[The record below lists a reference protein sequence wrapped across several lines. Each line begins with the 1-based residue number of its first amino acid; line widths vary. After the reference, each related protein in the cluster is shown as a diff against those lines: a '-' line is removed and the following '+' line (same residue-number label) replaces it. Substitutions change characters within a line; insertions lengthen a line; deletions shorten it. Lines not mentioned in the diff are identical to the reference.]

1 MSIVNVGYKGNN
13 HLLNWDD
20 EDELSLPR
28 PSWGHYLSLPPP
40 TQQLQQ
46 DSGPMNALATTHV
59 GHPINH
65 VDDSLLFLLDQFV
78 LFIDCSYNKDLVSTI
93 FSPATTI
100 VRCLW
105 VSDQGGQW
113 HLSPLWGTRQWGLHC
128 QNGTVRG
135 FEPGTF
141 WWRL

>member
-1 MSIVNVGYKGNN
+1 MSIVDVGYKRNN
-13 HLLNWDD
+13 HLLNSDD

-28 PSWGHYLSLPPP
+28 PLWGHYLSSLRSPPP
-40 TQQLQQ
+40 TQRLQR
-46 DSGPMNALATTHV
+46 DSGSMNALATTHV

-100 VRCLW
+100 VRCL
-105 VSDQGGQW
+105 
-113 HLSPLWGTRQWGLHC
+113 
-128 QNGTVRG
+128 
-135 FEPGTF
+135 
-141 WWRL
+141 